1 MKGACDR
8 SDCSVKDDLP
18 CEMGHDRSED
28 CPHFKAV
35 TSAGVEGNESTV
47 TDDTEGHRLPWT
59 GRGLGLN
66 DIGLASARSPAQL
79 VGLVGP
85 YNAGKTAFL
94 TAMFS
99 HFSRTAV
106 LDDHAFA
113 GSFSLQAWSR
123 LKKFTTWPAA
133 QAPMFPPHT
142 PDSSERAPGLL
153 HLAFRRRQELI
164 RDLLFTD
171 APGEWFTRWMRN
183 HAAEEAKGAR
193 WIAEYASCFLLVVDR
208 EGLAGPD
215 VGLVR
220 QNTLAL
226 ARLISEHRR
235 GRPVATVWTKSDGP
249 CDEEIEAPVRA
260 RLSEFFDDHPT
271 FNVSVDD
278 VGCLRVLAFLLALQN
293 PASQPFG
300 RRLSGTTS
308 AFLAYGAA
316 AP

>member
-1 MKGACDR
+1 MKGACNR
-8 SDCSVKDDLP
+8 GDCSIKDDLP
-18 CEMGHDRSED
+18 CEMGHDRPED
-28 CPHFKAV
+28 CPHFQAAIS
-35 TSAGVEGNESTV
+35 TGLEGSESV
-47 TDDTEGHRLPWT
+47 VADDADGHRLPWT

-123 LKKFTTWPAA
+123 LKKFTTWPAV
-133 QAPMFPPHT
+133 QEPMFPPHT
-142 PDSSERAPGLL
+142 PDSSERAPSLL
-153 HLAFRRRQELI
+153 HLAFRRRHELI

-183 HAAEEAKGAR
+183 QAAEEAKGAR
-193 WIAEYASCFLLVVDR
+193 WIAEHASCFLLVVDR
-208 EGLAGPD
+208 AGLAGAD

-226 ARLISEHRR
+226 ARLIGEHRR
-235 GRPVATVWTKSDGP
+235 GRPVAAVWTKSDGH
-249 CDEEIEAPVRA
+249 CDEEIEAQVRA
-260 RLSEFFDDHPT
+260 RLNEFFGEHPT
-271 FNVSVDD
+271 FNVAVDD
-278 VGCLRVLAFLLALQN
+278 AACLRVLSFLLATQQPVTHL
-293 PASQPFG
+293 PVHRMASA
-300 RRLSGTTS
+300 RS
-308 AFLAYGAA
+308 AFLAYGTT
-316 AP
+316 PL